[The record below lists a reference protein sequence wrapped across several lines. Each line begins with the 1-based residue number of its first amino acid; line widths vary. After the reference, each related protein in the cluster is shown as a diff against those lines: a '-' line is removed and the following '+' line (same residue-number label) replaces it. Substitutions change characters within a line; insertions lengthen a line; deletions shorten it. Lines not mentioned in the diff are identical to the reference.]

1 MLSKFSIRF
10 FVHKNLN
17 NMIQRIQS
25 LYLLLTS
32 LSSLLFLKGSILK
45 FFNTPETILML
56 NFSGLWQLTEGENLV
71 LIRNQIL
78 LPVIITV
85 TILLPLIII
94 FFFKN
99 RKLQLRLI
107 MIIII
112 TGALLTALIVYLTI
126 SISVTYDVH
135 FHLVIRMFLPL
146 IILLFSLLAYRGI
159 KKDENLVRS
168 YDRLR

>member
-1 MLSKFSIRF
+1 
-10 FVHKNLN
+10 
-17 NMIQRIQS
+17 MIQRIQS

-56 NFSGLWQLTEGENLV
+56 NFSGLWQLTEGANLV
-71 LIRNQIL
+71 LIRNQIV
-78 LPVIITV
+78 LPVIITAAIV
-85 TILLPLIII
+85 LPVIII

-107 MIIII
+107 MILII
-112 TGALLTALIVYLTI
+112 TGALLTALIVYLTV

-135 FHLVIRMFLPL
+135 MHLVIRMFLPL
-146 IILLFSLLAYRGI
+146 IILLFSLLAYMGI

>member
-45 FFNTPETILML
+45 FFNTPETLLML

-85 TILLPLIII
+85 TILLPLINI

-99 RKLQLRLI
+99 RKLQLKLI

-135 FHLVIRMFLPL
+135 LHLVIRMFLPL

>member
-1 MLSKFSIRF
+1 
-10 FVHKNLN
+10 
-17 NMIQRIQS
+17 MIQRLQS

-56 NFSGLWQLTEGENLV
+56 NFSGLWQLTEGANLV
-71 LIRNQIL
+71 LIRNQIV
-78 LPVIITV
+78 LPVIITAAIV
-85 TILLPLIII
+85 LPVIII

-107 MIIII
+107 MILII
-112 TGALLTALIVYLTI
+112 TGALLTALIVYLTV

-135 FHLVIRMFLPL
+135 MHLVIRMFLPL
-146 IILLFSLLAYRGI
+146 IILLLSLLAYMGI

>member
-1 MLSKFSIRF
+1 
-10 FVHKNLN
+10 
-17 NMIQRIQS
+17 MIQRIQS

-45 FFNTPETILML
+45 FFSTPETILIL

-71 LIRNQIL
+71 LIRNQIV
-78 LPVIITV
+78 LPVIITAA
-85 TILLPLIII
+85 ILLPVIII

-107 MIIII
+107 MILII
-112 TGALLTALIVYLTI
+112 TGALLTALIVYLTV

-135 FHLVIRMFLPL
+135 MRLVIRMFLPL
-146 IILLFSLLAYRGI
+146 IILLFSLLAYMGI

>member
-1 MLSKFSIRF
+1 
-10 FVHKNLN
+10 
-17 NMIQRIQS
+17 MIQRIQS

-56 NFSGLWQLTEGENLV
+56 NFSGLWQLTEGANLV
-71 LIRNQIL
+71 LIRNQIV
-78 LPVIITV
+78 LPVIITAAIV
-85 TILLPLIII
+85 LPVIII

-107 MIIII
+107 MILII
-112 TGALLTALIVYLTI
+112 TGALLTALIVYLTV

-135 FHLVIRMFLPL
+135 MHLVIRMFLPL
-146 IILLFSLLAYRGI
+146 IILLLSLLAYMGI